1 MASGGGSNS
10 PWLVKISVR
19 NANFTKSFATMGKM
33 DPFVEVTL
41 GKRSIGTV
49 PPAYAQDLHPVWDF
63 SFDAQEFDL
72 GAELQFKAIHKH
84 SWTRKDVTIGYGKL
98 NLTAAAVGKGGSE
111 QTIQMLKKEENTG
124 TMTVGLKFIA
134 ASQVASPATFAA
146 PTATAQ
152 IQSSVSQASL
162 ASSIPATNNTMASS
176 LSGPTDTV
184 KTQQSAAS
192 TVPRVI
198 PSRTMSVRENDE
210 QRNALISRQWWEIDM
225 NLKKNRR
232 VINTKGCGAL
242 AKQHKIACGSATVC
256 CAGGIG
262 AAVWGLLLCF

>member
-84 SWTRKDVTIGYGKL
+84 SWMRKESTIGYGKM

-111 QTIQMLKKEENTG
+111 QTIQMVKKDESTG
-124 TMTVGLKFIA
+124 TMTVGLQFIA
-134 ASQVASPATFAA
+134 ASQVA
-146 PTATAQ
+146 PTAQ
-152 IQSSVSQASL
+152 V
-162 ASSIPATNNTMASS
+162 ASSMPASTNTVISADV
-176 LSGPTDTV
+176 PADTA
-184 KTQQSAAS
+184 KPQPILAS
-192 TVPRVI
+192 TVARLPA
-198 PSRTMSVRENDE
+198 SRTISVRETEE
-210 QRNALISRQWWEIDM
+210 QRNALISRQWWEIDL
-225 NLKKNRR
+225 NPKRNRR
-232 VINTKGCGAL
+232 VLNTNGCGAL
-242 AKQHKIACGSATVC
+242 AKQNKIACGSATVC

-262 AAVWGLLLCF
+262 AAAWGLLLCF